1 MCFNSSIGVP
11 YNRLLSST
19 TPPLAGQHLVA
30 RVPARTCT
38 PDPSLAATREHLLK
52 SRAPRHIGSWRQQDV
67 VQCLEHVRN
76 DPSLLLQKISLVPRL
91 ARQGVLEAVA
101 RPVEELAHCLRLR
114 PRLLPS
120 ERRSIGFR
128 RFLLEL
134 VERSVG
140 CRQQLAGGIEPAL
153 GHGPGGGSGRRRSG
167 WLRRRRA
174 GGGLRRDRAAGGLRR
189 VGALLRSVRPP
200 SSSAAVTRSMA

>member
-120 ERRSIGFR
+120 EDRSIGFR

-140 CRQQLAGGIEPAL
+140 CHQQLAGGIAATAL
-153 GHGPGGGSGRRRSG
+153 VVVVVVVVLAGTGT
-167 WLRRRRA
+167 
-174 GGGLRRDRAAGGLRR
+174 GGGLRRDRAVGWLRR
-189 VGALLRSVRPP
+189 VCALLRSVRPP